1 MSLSHRVFKRRWQEN
16 ANENYTQFSRTSVD
30 TDSILLDRP
39 AASRRSGNATG
50 PNDEAEDSPEQWH
63 SIALIFVALPAFAGM
78 FFENGSAIVTDMLML
93 GLGCLF
99 LYWSVKWPWCVY

>member
-1 MSLSHRVFKRRWQEN
+1 VDSLL
-16 ANENYTQFSRTSVD
+16 QFSRTSVD

-39 AASRRSGNATG
+39 TRKNTASGNG
-50 PNDEAEDSPEQWH
+50 EDNDDGTEQWH

-78 FFENGSAIVTDMLML
+78 FFENGSAVVTDILML

-99 LYWSVKWPWCVY
+99 LYWSVKWPWYVVPSLSSSNDVGRHD